1 MTAHARSPTRALLCF
16 DGSADAA
23 NAIAVAGVLLGLRE
37 AKVLTVW
44 EPMAVWQ
51 PYDPAAVL
59 SAGVSRLSSE
69 RLGLDEIAREIAQAT
84 MQRGVELARGAGF
97 DAIGKLKS
105 GKAWRAICEAAEEI
119 HAAPIVLGAR
129 GLSRVQSLLLGSV
142 SGAVAAHAKRPLLI
156 VPASQPEAGASAER
170 SPSARPEPTR

>member
-1 MTAHARSPTRALLCF
+1 MTEDARSPKRALLCF

-23 NAIAVAGVLLGLRE
+23 NAIAVAGAVLGSRE
-37 AKVLTVW
+37 ATVVTVW

-59 SAGVSRLSSE
+59 SAGVTRLSSE
-69 RLGLDEIAREIAQAT
+69 RLGLDEIASEIARAT
-84 MQRGVELARGAGF
+84 MQRGVELAREAGF
-97 DAIGKLKS
+97 SASGELKS
-105 GKAWRAICEAAEEI
+105 GKAWRAICEAAEEVQ
-119 HAAPIVLGAR
+119 AEPIVLGAR

-142 SGAVAAHAKRPLLI
+142 SSAVAAHANRPLLI

-170 SPSARPEPTR
+170 SP